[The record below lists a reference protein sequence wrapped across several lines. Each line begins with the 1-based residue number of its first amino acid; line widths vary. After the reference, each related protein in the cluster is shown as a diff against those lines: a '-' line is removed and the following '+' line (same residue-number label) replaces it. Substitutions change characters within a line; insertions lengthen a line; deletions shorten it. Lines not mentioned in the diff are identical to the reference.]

1 MIEIKNA
8 STSYVKGKKII
19 DKMNLKIEDGIVFGF
34 IGPNG
39 AGKTTT
45 LEMITGVLQIDE
57 GDIFIDGKSIKTKP
71 IEAKKKFGFV
81 PDSPEMFEK
90 LTGLEYLNF
99 IGDVYEVNPEE
110 RLEIVEKLAKKFN
123 IYDSLKDRIQSYSH
137 GMKQKLLIISVL
149 LYNPKNWILD
159 EPMTGLDPQA
169 SYTLKEL
176 MKEDKRSDK
185 ENVMKEH
192 SKKGNT
198 VFFSTHVLEVAEKIC
213 DKIAIINKGKII
225 YTGTI
230 EELKEQL
237 KTDTSLEESFL
248 ELIESKEK

>member
-1 MIEIKNA
+1 MIEIKNV
-8 STSYVKGKKII
+8 STSYTKGKKII
-19 DKMNLKIEDGIVFGF
+19 DNMNLKIEDGTIFGF

-57 GDIFIDGKSIKTKP
+57 GDILIDGKSIITNP
-71 IEAKKKFGFV
+71 LEAKRKFGFV
-81 PDSPEMFEK
+81 PDSPEVFEK

-99 IGDVYEVNPEE
+99 VGDVYDVSPQK
-110 RLEIVEKLAKKFN
+110 RFEIVEKLAKEFK
-123 IYDSLKDRIQSYSH
+123 IYDHLKDRIQSYSH

-169 SYTLKEL
+169 SYTLKQL
-176 MKEDKRSDK
+176 
-185 ENVMKEH
+185 MKEH
-192 SKKGNT
+192 SQKGNT

-225 YTGTI
+225 FVGTVK
-230 EELKEQL
+230 ELKE
-237 KTDTSLEESFL
+237 KMKGDVSLEESFL
-248 ELIESKEK
+248 EIIEE

>member
-1 MIEIKNA
+1 MIEIKNV
-8 STSYVKGKKII
+8 STSYVKGEKII
-19 DKMNLKIEDGIVFGF
+19 DNMNLTIEDGQIFGF

-45 LEMITGVLQIDE
+45 LEMITGILQIDE
-57 GDIFIDGKSIKTKP
+57 GDILIDGKSIKEKP
-71 IEAKKKFGFV
+71 IQAKKLFGFV

-99 IGDVYEVNPEE
+99 IGDIYDVPANQ
-110 RLEIVEKLAKKFN
+110 RLEIVQKLARDFN
-123 IYDSLKDRIQSYSH
+123 IYDNLKDRIQSYSH

-149 LYNPKNWILD
+149 MYNPKNWILD
-159 EPMTGLDPQA
+159 EPMTGLDPQ
-169 SYTLKEL
+169 SSFTLKKL
-176 MKEDKRSDK
+176 
-185 ENVMKEH
+185 MKEH

-225 YTGTI
+225 FVGTCQ
-230 EELKEQL
+230 ELRKML
-237 KTDTSLEESFL
+237 KSNASLEESFL
-248 ELIESKEK
+248 EIIDK

>member
-1 MIEIKNA
+1 MIEIKNV

-19 DKMNLKIEDGIVFGF
+19 DKMNLKIEDGTVFGF

-176 MKEDKRSDK
+176 MKE
-185 ENVMKEH
+185 H

>member
-176 MKEDKRSDK
+176 MKE
-185 ENVMKEH
+185 H

-198 VFFSTHVLEVAEKIC
+198 VFFSTHVLEVTK
-213 DKIAIINKGKII
+213 
-225 YTGTI
+225 
-230 EELKEQL
+230 
-237 KTDTSLEESFL
+237 
-248 ELIESKEK
+248 